1 MSTIAQWRSN
11 TPIQVSTA
19 APQHQ
24 PRGHRDRGAVSR
36 PNAATSVLDQG
47 SCHHEARCVACNTG
61 AEFATQGEARR
72 WAFRHGAKVHNVL
85 AEPPL
90 FGDPC
95 PRCSGGR

>member
-1 MSTIAQWRSN
+1 MSSYTDDALCANQTKSATLRPTPARSHPSSPV
-11 TPIQVSTA
+11 TS
-19 APQHQ
+19 
-24 PRGHRDRGAVSR
+24 

-72 WAFRHGAKVHNVL
+72 WAFRHGVKVHNVF

-90 FGDPC
+90 FGEPC